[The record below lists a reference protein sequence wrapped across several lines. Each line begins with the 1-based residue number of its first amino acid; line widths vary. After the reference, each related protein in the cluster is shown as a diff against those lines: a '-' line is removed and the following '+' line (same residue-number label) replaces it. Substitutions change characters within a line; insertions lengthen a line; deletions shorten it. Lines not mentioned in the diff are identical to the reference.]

1 MQFLFGRPGQDLCRL
16 PVRKVLTVRMTFS
29 KALTSVGH
37 MEELACKN
45 RFVTLIACIYM
56 HSSGHLFLK
65 SVLSPI
71 LCVFCTLLCQNKVP
85 CRMYLK

>member
-65 SVLSPI
+65 SVLSVSIKIIFLVQTRFPGECI
-71 LCVFCTLLCQNKVP
+71 
-85 CRMYLK
+85 